1 MKLIA
6 RAYDYIATWWDSSFT
21 PRVASTILLLIFLG
35 SLLVVFVTR
44 QVEWLESMKLFAGL
58 SYFDAVNISFTALLI
73 YEVLGLIFVL
83 PESVADSVGK
93 QFEILSIVLLRSA
106 FKEFSHF
113 SLPIYLDKENV
124 TEILPMLADIFGALL
139 IFLIIGFYYH
149 RQKHER
155 ITRNEKEQQR
165 FIDFKKLL
173 ALGLLVAFLVLG
185 FVDLRDMAESGNYE
199 DSLHSFYVL
208 LIFTDVLILLY
219 SIRYHSRY
227 INLFRY
233 SSFTFATVLI
243 RLALS
248 STSYLNALIGIL
260 AGIFVLGV
268 TIVYNYFR
276 KVYDD
281 ELASL

>member
-1 MKLIA
+1 MTIIA
-6 RAYDYIATWWDSSFT
+6 RAYDYIARWWDSSIT
-21 PRVASTILLLIFLG
+21 PRFASTLLLLIFLG
-35 SLLVVFVTR
+35 SLLTVFFTQQFELLQSVK
-44 QVEWLESMKLFAGL
+44 VFKGL

-113 SLPIYLDKENV
+113 SLPIYISQQNIV
-124 TEILPMLADIFGALL
+124 EILPMLADIFGALL

-165 FIDFKKLL
+165 FINFKKLL
-173 ALGLLVAFLVLG
+173 ALGLLIAFLVLG
-185 FVDLRDMAESGNYE
+185 FADLRQLFETGNYE

-248 STSYLNALIGIL
+248 STSYLNAVIGIL

-276 KVYDD
+276 KVY
-281 ELASL
+281 EEPL